1 MMPDNSLSS
10 QNIPSPILGARALGI
25 GLKSDYED
33 GPIAITDSSKGLYFQ
48 TWSGQAYDLGVF
60 VESNTTGRIDILSEL
75 NITTMSF
82 TFDQNGRVVVVYT
95 QYGNT
100 HIWWYDTTIAA
111 YTTTTIGNG
120 ITSPKVFLDDK
131 RSVFATTSD
140 IILGYIKNSNLYF
153 RQQRDRY
160 EIEYL
165 LATNV
170 IGRLQKIGMGHN
182 LRLQFVVGNY

>member
-1 MMPDNSLSS
+1 MMPDNTLSS
-10 QNIPSPILGARALGI
+10 QSVPSPIIGARSLGI
-25 GLKSDYED
+25 GLKTDYED
-33 GPIAITDSSKGLYFQ
+33 GPIGIADSSQGLYVQ
-48 TWSGQAYDLGVF
+48 VWGGQAFDLGVF
-60 VESNTTGRIDILSEL
+60 IESNATGRVDILSAL

-82 TFDQNGRVVVVYT
+82 TFDHNSRPVVVYT

-100 HIWWYDTTIAA
+100 HLRWYDTTIADF
-111 YTTTTIGNG
+111 TTTTIGTG

-131 RSVFATTSD
+131 RPVFATSSD
-140 IILGYIKNSNLYF
+140 IILGYIKNDNLYF

-165 LATNV
+165 LATHV